1 MQNFKCIV
9 WVFNVNLSSSISLCA
24 QKHSYNQLYLPTQI
38 QPKIMVVSWHFDWN
52 STLTL
57 PVASPMSNIELRNDV
72 KRGVLPRN
80 NILSW
85 GWGKEE
91 ESWFR
96 FGLSSHLLSSSH
108 SGRCSWLGLVDR
120 VDMAWNPVEI
130 YPQILHLTLTHHCLC
145 SGIGCWVDTR
155 WSFSGLSFF

>member
-1 MQNFKCIV
+1 MLIWYFTINSNQIRQIAMQYQSVIFHDKN
-9 WVFNVNLSSSISLCA
+9 
-24 QKHSYNQLYLPTQI
+24 TQI

-96 FGLSSHLLSSSH
+96 FGLSSHLLSSSR

-155 WSFSGLSFF
+155 WSFSGFSFF